1 MSVGFPANGRS
12 INAREL
18 GKIFFRFIP
27 EIVHHAC
34 CYANIDAQ
42 KLQRAADLA
51 DDQRYIRE
59 QMAEEGY
66 IAFIANGSVLPRE
79 NGVSQ
84 RPMKKGGAICLAGI
98 HGGYVEPSA

>member
-1 MSVGFPANGRS
+1 MTPKSY
-12 INAREL
+12 REL
-18 GKIFFRFIP
+18 
-27 EIVHHAC
+27 
-34 CYANIDAQ
+34 Q
-42 KLQRAADLA
+42 TSQT
-51 DDQRYIRE
+51 DQRYIRE